1 MNVEDFLTDEQSEKI
16 YYSINQNSDE
26 QINEQIKSFLEELY
40 ERRRDDYEDEELQA
54 GMLIM
59 PNAFAA
65 KVTENDGKDP
75 HEITNIN
82 LLRYIK
88 GKKDFYIRKAG
99 HYSSI
104 ISNERSEIYK
114 NAIGIYIHDSEEKLK
129 MEIQSNSNIQTRF
142 QLKALKN
149 LIENLWQI
157 KLNNLYQY
165 VETGF
170 YSPISD
176 VEVEDLQDI
185 YSELTDA
192 LEIEEKKL
200 EERQSNKNEEE
211 R

>member
-1 MNVEDFLTDEQSEKI
+1 M
-16 YYSINQNSDE
+16 
-26 QINEQIKSFLEELY
+26 
-40 ERRRDDYEDEELQA
+40 
-54 GMLIM
+54 
-59 PNAFAA
+59 
-65 KVTENDGKDP
+65 
-75 HEITNIN
+75 
-82 LLRYIK
+82 
-88 GKKDFYIRKAG
+88 
-99 HYSSI
+99 
-104 ISNERSEIYK
+104 
-114 NAIGIYIHDSEEKLK
+114 IYIHDSEEKLK

>member
-1 MNVEDFLTDEQSEKI
+1 M
-16 YYSINQNSDE
+16 
-26 QINEQIKSFLEELY
+26 EELY

-165 VETGF
+165 VETRF